1 MKPLSFNPASR
12 DLKFEAGALALL
24 NAEIAKDAQDTERGY
39 KILADK
45 IVQRV
50 VNIRR
55 PYQSWASRL
64 FFSDTMPS
72 NTNSP
77 AIAVEDYGGLAGVGV
92 ATNNTPMYIR
102 AGMTFVEPTRFY
114 TQGAAWYYMDDVQ
127 VQGFNV
133 LDRTA
138 KQIAEEM
145 AAGIDTKLFTIL
157 DAAIPAAQKFT
168 ASTLDMATWEYV
180 IAEAEDAGFPVT
192 DVVFSKSRALDM
204 AHWETNTS
212 DVQWIWAPLPGN
224 YAGDIARQGYITNWM
239 GVNASI
245 EYSAPKTSAY
255 FFGAAAS
262 AGRILYS
269 IGGVRQL
276 MDQEIDNKT
285 IRHNW
290 DQLFEVYCA
299 TALDVWKVTFT
310 D

>member
-1 MKPLSFNPASR
+1 MKFTFNPASQAFR
-12 DLKFEAGALALL
+12 FEGDGLAQM
-24 NAEIAKDAQDTERGY
+24 NAEIARDAEEVGGHRL
-39 KILADK
+39 LADK
-45 IVQRV
+45 VVQRV

-55 PYQSWASRL
+55 PYQSYASRL
-64 FFSDTMPS
+64 FFADTMPA

-77 AIAVEDYGGLAGVGV
+77 AVAVEDYVGLAGVGA
-92 ATNNTPMYIR
+92 ATNNTPMYLR
-102 AGMTFVEPTRFY
+102 TGMTYVTPTRFY
-114 TQGAAWYYMDDVQ
+114 TQGAAWYYMDDVK

-138 KQIAEEM
+138 AQIAEEM
-145 AAGIDTKLFTIL
+145 GKGIDTALLTIL
-157 DAAIPAAQKFT
+157 DAAIPAAQKFD
-168 ASTLDMATWEYV
+168 ASTLDLATWEYV

-192 DVVFSKSRALDM
+192 DVVFSKSRAMDM
-204 AHWETNTS
+204 AHWETGTA
-212 DVQWIWAPLPGN
+212 DIQWIWAPLPGN

-239 GVNASI
+239 GVNAGI
-245 EYSAPKTSAY
+245 EYSVPKTTAY
-255 FFGAAAS
+255 FYGDSQA

-269 IGGVRQL
+269 IEGMRQL
-276 MDQEIDNKT
+276 MDQDIDNKT